1 MQQILAASGSLAE
14 LAPVVARHARGP
26 RIVIV
31 CGPQSFGAIGG
42 PALLR
47 GLPGPWRLATAA
59 GVLPRLEDYDT
70 LHAEIGR
77 EGVDGLVAIGGGR
90 VLDMA
95 KLLSTGLPG
104 AAEISRR
111 LDAGEAIAR
120 RLPLVA
126 VPTTAG
132 SGSEA
137 TPFAV
142 AYANGRKS
150 SVDHPSLLPD
160 AAIID
165 PSVLAGLP
173 RAVVATAGL
182 DALCHCIESLLS
194 RRATPASRALAR
206 RGLKLGLANL
216 AAAAAGRR
224 AALARMSLTAHLAGR
239 AIALTRTTIPHALSY
254 PLTSRYGLAH
264 GLAVSLSMAT
274 YLRLFGQRL
283 ATEPRLGDWGGR
295 LWLRPRQPRMRFRE
309 HRRAGLDAACRRA
322 RPARD
327 AGRMRSRPR
336 RAPRGRRRGRHRP
349 PEQRA
354 PRSRRGRSR
363 RAFRLNKVT

>member
-31 CGPQSFGAIGG
+31 SGPQSFDAIGG

-47 GLPGPWRLATAA
+47 GLPGPWRLVTAA

-77 EGVDGLVAIGGGR
+77 DGVDGLVAIGGGR

-95 KLLSTGLPG
+95 KLLSTGLPD

-120 RLPLVA
+120 GLPLVA

-206 RGLKLGLANL
+206 RGLRLGLANL
-216 AAAAAGRR
+216 EAAVAGRR

-283 ATEPRLGDWGGR
+283 ATEPRLGDWAEAYGFVLASLGCASENTVAPAWTRLVGGLGLPATLAECGLGPDAR
-295 LWLRPRQPRMRFRE
+295 HE
-309 HRRAGLDAACRRA
+309 AAGAVDTA
-322 RPARD
+322 
-327 AGRMRSRPR
+327 
-336 RAPRGRRRGRHRP
+336 
-349 PEQRA
+349 
-354 PRSRRGRSR
+354 
-363 RAFRLNKVT
+363 RLNNAPLALGTDDLAALFA